1 MSNTKRGT
9 SDVPLV
15 MGIIGTVLN
24 IPATLCAATC
34 GAIVSGVSK
43 MAGSESGSDLGN
55 LIIFI
60 AVVSGFSGLVG
71 GILAKS
77 SPNTGGT
84 FLLIAALLS
93 GIEVITI
100 ANFISFIVFILFLI
114 GSIYAFTKT
123 TDTTDFL
130 PNNTQN
136 ITQNISI
143 GHVDEANDTQH
154 SSLQNKRH
162 VDTQTQNYYPSEGK
176 IKNPY
181 K

>member
-24 IPATLCAATC
+24 IPATFCAATC

-43 MAGSESGSDLGN
+43 MAGSESGSDFGN
-55 LIIFI
+55 LIIFL

-84 FLLIAALLS
+84 FLLIAALFS
-93 GIEVITI
+93 GIELITI
-100 ANFISFIVFILFLI
+100 ANLFSFIVFILFLI
-114 GSIYAFTKT
+114 GAIYAFTKT
-123 TDTTDFL
+123 TDNTDFV
-130 PNNTQN
+130 PNNTQS
-136 ITQNISI
+136 ITQNINI
-143 GHVDEANDTQH
+143 GHGNENHYSEQ
-154 SSLQNKRH
+154 SSLQSKGNVKE
-162 VDTQTQNYYPSEGK
+162 QPQNNYPTEGTL
-176 IKNPY
+176 KNPY